1 MPGNLGKRRASPI
14 EDGSRRMRLCEKRLG
29 WFLPRIQG
37 GRGASRLKY
46 LEKNLM
52 KSARCLIAAA
62 GVGVCLCAIAS
73 ADDDQIPNT
82 GTVAGPTVVKRVII
96 VRSRGDRVI
105 YVRPAYQIHS
115 VLPANRSWYSATAA
129 QRRRRN
135 PETSGSADN
144 YNHVAKTLKTGHSVD
159 TDQSDDQAGKDNK
172 SADRKPG
179 AKQPEANQSE
189 DAGGLDRLTV
199 QAQKE
204 EAIRPAEP
212 GGIEPR

>member
-1 MPGNLGKRRASPI
+1 
-14 EDGSRRMRLCEKRLG
+14 MRKQIG
-29 WFLPRIQG
+29 MVSAKDPG
-37 GRGASRLKY
+37 GRERKPVEIFG
-46 LEKNLM
+46 EDLM
-52 KSARCLIAAA
+52 KIARCLIAAA
-62 GVGVCLCAIAS
+62 GVGLCLCATAR
-73 ADDDQIPNT
+73 ADGDQIPNT
-82 GTVAGPTVVKRVII
+82 GTVAGPAVVKRVI
-96 VRSRGDRVI
+96 VLRSRGDRVI
-105 YVRPAYQIHS
+105 YVRPAYPIHA

-129 QRRRRN
+129 QRRRRSLQ
-135 PETSGSADN
+135 TSGSADN

-159 TDQSDDQAGKDNK
+159 TDQSDEQADKDSK